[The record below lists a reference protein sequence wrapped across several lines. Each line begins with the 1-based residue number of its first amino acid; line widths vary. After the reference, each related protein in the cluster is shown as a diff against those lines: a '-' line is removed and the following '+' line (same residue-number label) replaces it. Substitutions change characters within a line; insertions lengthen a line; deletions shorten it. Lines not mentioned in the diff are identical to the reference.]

1 MVNDIKRIIGKCEK
15 CQLNKS
21 QPYPEP
27 TEDKPTEVEGPFT
40 HLGLDI
46 IGPLSKTR
54 NNNQY
59 IIVVV
64 DYFTK
69 WVEAEPTENVT
80 SQDVI
85 KFLINVFA
93 RHGVPQIITT
103 DNGAQFT
110 SDRTKIFL
118 DLYECLC

>member
-1 MVNDIKRIIGKCEK
+1 MTLSEIIGKCEK

-40 HLGLDI
+40 HFGLDI

-69 WVEAEPTENVT
+69 WVEAEP
-80 SQDVI
+80 
-85 KFLINVFA
+85 
-93 RHGVPQIITT
+93 
-103 DNGAQFT
+103 
-110 SDRTKIFL
+110 KI
-118 DLYECLC
+118 

>member
-1 MVNDIKRIIGKCEK
+1 M
-15 CQLNKS
+15 
-21 QPYPEP
+21 
-27 TEDKPTEVEGPFT
+27 EGPFT

-69 WVEAEPTENVT
+69 WVEAAHRKCYFSVCDKN
-80 SQDVI
+80 
-85 KFLINVFA
+85 FN
-93 RHGVPQIITT
+93 
-103 DNGAQFT
+103 
-110 SDRTKIFL
+110 
-118 DLYECLC
+118 

>member
-1 MVNDIKRIIGKCEK
+1 MN
-15 CQLNKS
+15 LNHALNQRKI
-21 QPYPEP
+21 
-27 TEDKPTEVEGPFT
+27 KPTEVEGPST

-69 WVEAEPTENVT
+69 WVEAEP
-80 SQDVI
+80 
-85 KFLINVFA
+85 
-93 RHGVPQIITT
+93 
-103 DNGAQFT
+103 
-110 SDRTKIFL
+110 KI
-118 DLYECLC
+118 

>member
-1 MVNDIKRIIGKCEK
+1 MF
-15 CQLNKS
+15 S
-21 QPYPEP
+21 
-27 TEDKPTEVEGPFT
+27 FT
-40 HLGLDI
+40 
-46 IGPLSKTR
+46 GPLSKTR

-103 DNGAQFT
+103 CNEYWNIRVLKSVTQ
-110 SDRTKIFL
+110 
-118 DLYECLC
+118 